1 MKSILF
7 FVFVAICSAA
17 LSQNHFNH
25 ESGNFRHMD
34 YDLATDA
41 DITAYLNQVVAADS
55 ELNTYITELDDDEG
69 K

>member
-1 MKSILF
+1 
-7 FVFVAICSAA
+7 
-17 LSQNHFNH
+17 
-25 ESGNFRHMD
+25 MD